1 MNRLLGNDY
10 DRDMGHILKSV
21 KKGDKLII
29 NKFPFQSN
37 LDGVNT
43 CGRWCIARTNLFMA
57 NGVDNAQFVKYI
69 KREQKNTKLTLDEL
83 VCALIA
89 I

>member
-1 MNRLLGNDY
+1 
-10 DRDMGHILKSV
+10 
-21 KKGDKLII
+21 
-29 NKFPFQSN
+29 
-37 LDGVNT
+37 
-43 CGRWCIARTNLFMA
+43 MA